1 MREKIFLRDWYY
13 NAGIIGFLR
22 VLYGDSIEF
31 DDKNKKKLKGFGDKL
46 EIGENY
52 IEFDLDIIND
62 FKDKF
67 YKQLFLKYFDLNRYQ
82 RYIQKRIDNL
92 LNSKQECT
100 IENVLGKIETSNNY
114 ENILDYK
121 EKINSYT
128 KEQIYSEIKATKFF
142 ESFIENLTKGII
154 TLRNSSQSE
163 SSDNLLDRNL
173 KKIEECD
180 YKLDG
185 HANKK
190 VCAVCQ
196 ERKSDFIISNSLSNI
211 IGFNADNINWIWG
224 FNAEKAQVCPICSLI
239 YLSASVGL
247 IYQKY
252 GNFFYFVNH
261 NKSVS
266 GLINSYN
273 LLESAINKEALE
285 RKGNAFNVYPVLV
298 KESVKLVMKDQAK
311 QSLNNITF
319 VEVQLSSIQP
329 SQGTTKN
336 YNIYSFSLSKEL
348 AEFIDEKINVKNEKI
363 PKGYYVIKNSFD
375 IEYEILKKTI
385 ERKLSY
391 GDIDKY
397 TRIYLLSQKDGNV
410 KFKSNINKTIEY
422 ILSYMAHFFKGGEN
436 VNLEKISWKGFNNGE
451 ALRNKLNGEKAKIS
465 GIVYQFLND
474 LKIGNKKGFVDR
486 YFRVCLTNNI
496 ETSIIIDILNDKNAF
511 LHFGYGFINGLLK
524 EQDKKQNQNQEEK
537 QEEGGNNNE

>member
-1 MREKIFLRDWYY
+1 MREKVFLRDWYY

-31 DDKNKKKLKGFGDKL
+31 DDKDKKKLKNFGDKL

-52 IEFDLDIIND
+52 IEFDLDLIND

-100 IENVLGKIETSNNY
+100 IENVLGNIETSNSY
-114 ENILDYK
+114 EDILDYK

-128 KEQIYSEIKATKFF
+128 KKQIYDEIKPTKFF
-142 ESFIENLTKGII
+142 ESFVESLTKGII

-185 HANKK
+185 HVNKK

-211 IGFNADNINWIWG
+211 IGFNSDNINWIWG

-266 GLINSYN
+266 GLIKSYTM
-273 LLESAINKEALE
+273 LELIINKETLE
-285 RKGNAFNVYPVLV
+285 REGNTFNIYPVLV
-298 KESVKLVMKDQAK
+298 KESVKLIMKDQAK

-319 VEVQLSSIQP
+319 IEVQLSSIQP
-329 SQGTTKN
+329 SQGTTRN
-336 YNIYSFSLSKEL
+336 YNIYSFSLSKKL
-348 AEFIDEKINVKNEKI
+348 AKFISESIEKKEI
-363 PKGYYVIKNSFD
+363 PKGYYAVKNSFD
-375 IEYEILKKTI
+375 IEHEILKKTI

-391 GDIDKY
+391 GDIDRY
-397 TRIYLLSQKDGNV
+397 TRIYLLSQKDGSI
-410 KFKSNINKTIEY
+410 KFKSNINKTISY
-422 ILSYMAHFFKGGEN
+422 ILSYMAYFLKGGGM
-436 VNLEKISWKGFNNGE
+436 EKKLKAISWKGFNNGE
-451 ALRNKLNGEKAKIS
+451 ALRKKLNGEKAKIS
-465 GIVYQFLND
+465 GIVHQFLND
-474 LKIGNKKGFVDR
+474 LKIGNKKGFMDR

-496 ETSIIIDILNDKNAF
+496 ETSIIIDILNDKNVF

-524 EQDKKQNQNQEEK
+524 EQDKEQNQKQKEK